1 MARTTKT
8 CRICGGAVRE
18 CLDFGRQPISNAFPP
33 PEKAGGENTFRL
45 AIGVCDT
52 CTMVQQMEEVPREH
66 MFRDDYPYR
75 SSESAFM
82 RRHFE
87 AVADLFL
94 AQRPDGDPPFV
105 VEIGSNDGIMLRRI
119 AEAGARHLG
128 VDPSE
133 EASAVARRK
142 GVDVLVDFFEELSA
156 LRILREHGPAD
167 VVYSA
172 NAFSHISYI
181 DSVLK
186 GVEVLLAD
194 DGIFVFEE
202 RYLGDI
208 LSTSAFDQIY
218 DEHVHLFAARSVR
231 EMVRRFG
238 LELVDA
244 ERIPVHGGSV
254 RYTTARPGR
263 RTPSAR
269 LGRMLDEEREL
280 GLAEYDT
287 FLRLGDRVARI
298 GEDLVGLLRR
308 LRDEGSTV
316 AGYGATAKSTTVTN
330 SFGIG
335 ADLVPYVCDSTRE
348 KQGRV
353 MPGSHI
359 PIVPAEAFGDPYP
372 DYALLFAWNHAE
384 EIISKEREFLESGGR
399 WILYVPEVHVR
410 GGGTRSDG

>member
-1 MARTTKT
+1 MARPTKT
-8 CRICGGAVRE
+8 CRICAGTVRE
-18 CLDFGRQPISNAFPP
+18 CLDFGRQPISNAFPS
-33 PEKAGGENTFRL
+33 PEEAGGENTFRL

-94 AQRPDGDPPFV
+94 AQRPEEEPPFV

-142 GVDVLVDFFEELSA
+142 GVDVLVDFFEESSA
-156 LRILREHGPAD
+156 LRILHEHGRAD

-218 DEHVHLFAARSVR
+218 DEHVHLFAARSVG

-238 LELVDA
+238 LELVDV
-244 ERIPVHGGSV
+244 ERLPVHGGSV

-263 RTPSAR
+263 RAPSAR
-269 LGRMLDEEREL
+269 LVQMLDEEKEL
-280 GLAEYDT
+280 GLAEHDT

-308 LRDEGSTV
+308 LSDEGSTV
-316 AGYGATAKSTTVTN
+316 VGYGATAKSTTVTN

-335 ADLVPYVCDSTRE
+335 TDLVPHVCDSTKE

-359 PIVPAEAFGDPYP
+359 PIVPTEAFGDPYP

-410 GGGTRSDG
+410 GGERPSDG